1 MPKFSESAV
10 YSKSLSLTAKS
21 FSRNPAG
28 HKAPPYRAN
37 QKNCAKQTLHKD
49 EFIRKRLLIPKKL
62 ILIRRAA
69 ACCCRLHFL
78 FTFLKRKVKPKNF
91 IIKGGCSTFVTLYL
105 FLKHPPLLISAGDK
119 PPPYR
124 ANQKNC
130 AKQTLHKDEF
140 IRKRLLIPKK
150 LILTRRAAAC
160 CCRGRKRLIFCKG
173 YSFAKA
179 CLSPNKTLKKNCVRN
194 MHRNNAF

>member
-1 MPKFSESAV
+1 MQKKQSYTTEICFSTRV
-10 YSKSLSLTAKS
+10 DL
-21 FSRNPAG
+21 FS
-28 HKAPPYRAN
+28 
-37 QKNCAKQTLHKD
+37 
-49 EFIRKRLLIPKKL
+49 LLI
-62 ILIRRAA
+62 IYRRAG
-69 ACCCRLHFL
+69 ACSCRLRLF

>member
-10 YSKSLSLTAKS
+10 YSKSLSLIAKS

-28 HKAPPYRAN
+28 DKPPPYRAN

-62 ILIRRAA
+62 ILTRRAG
-69 ACCCRLHFL
+69 ACSCRLRLF

-124 ANQKNC
+124 ANQK
-130 AKQTLHKDEF
+130 KL
-140 IRKRLLIPKK
+140 RKTNVTQRRIYQKK
-150 LILTRRAAAC
+150 IA
-160 CCRGRKRLIFCKG
+160 
-173 YSFAKA
+173 YPEKA
-179 CLSPNKTLKKNCVRN
+179 HFNP
-194 MHRNNAF
+194 